1 LLVFVLNK
9 EERPLMPCSPAK
21 AGFLLRRGKA
31 EVVRRT
37 PITIRLKYGS
47 AGYRQPVTLGLDSGY
62 VNVGVS
68 ATTEK
73 QELYAEE
80 VILRSDIVGLNS
92 ERRMYRRNRR
102 NRKTWYR
109 QPRFLNRR
117 KPAGW
122 LAPSLQHKV
131 DSQVKLVANLAKM
144 LPITRVVV
152 EVANFDIQK
161 IKNPEIEGEQYQNGE
176 QAGFANVREY
186 VLHRDGHKCRACKGR
201 SKDPRLEVHHREGR
215 KTGSDQPENLV
226 TLCSAC
232 HDRESRGE
240 TLEFGKTSPG
250 FRAET
255 FMTTVRWI
263 LVDRLKGLGFPVEH
277 TYGYVTKAGRKNLGL
292 EKTHANDAFVIAGGT
307 ARQERRGTILQK
319 KQVRKCNRKLFK
331 GSRSHIR
338 NTALRLVKGFARFD
352 KVRYRGVDCFVFGRR
367 STGYF
372 DLRKLD
378 GEKVHA
384 SARWGDLNLLAHSG
398 TMLSEYRNVK
408 SGERH
413 AASSPA

>member
-1 LLVFVLNK
+1 
-9 EERPLMPCSPAK
+9 
-21 AGFLLRRGKA
+21 LR
-31 EVVRRT
+31 
-37 PITIRLKYGS
+37 
-47 AGYRQPVTLGLDSGY
+47 
-62 VNVGVS
+62 
-68 ATTEK
+68 
-73 QELYAEE
+73 
-80 VILRSDIVGLNS
+80 
-92 ERRMYRRNRR
+92 
-102 NRKTWYR
+102 
-109 QPRFLNRR
+109 
-117 KPAGW
+117 
-122 LAPSLQHKV
+122 HKV
-131 DSQVKLVANLAKM
+131 DSQVKMVANLAKV

-161 IKNPEIEGEQYQNGE
+161 IRNPEIEGAQYQNGE

-186 VLHRDGHKCRACKGR
+186 VLHRDGHKCRACKGK

-215 KTGSDQPENLV
+215 KTGSDRPENLV
-226 TLCSAC
+226 TLCSKC

-263 LVDRLKGLGFPVEH
+263 LIDKIRELGLETTH
-277 TYGYVTKAGRKNLGL
+277 TYGYLTKAGRKAIGL

-307 ARQERRGTILQK
+307 AKQERRGAVLQK

-331 GSRSHIR
+331 GSRSHLK
-338 NTALRLVKGFARFD
+338 NTAPRLVKGFARFD
-352 KVRYRGVDCFVFGRR
+352 KVRFQGVECFVFGRR

-372 DLRKLD
+372 DLRNLG

-384 SARWGDLNLLAHSG
+384 SARWDDLKLLEHSG